1 MEYIGSKKRLWKF
14 IEKLIYPY
22 IKDINSVCDLFSG
35 TGVVAYNFKIKLE
48 KKIIAN
54 DIQFYS
60 YVQLKAILNNGKNLK
75 YLNYGGLEKFINK
88 LNSLKFKEGYFYKN
102 YCPSDLNEFNRMFFT
117 IDNAKKID
125 AIRIY
130 IEKIY
135 KNNKINETEY
145 FYALFLLL
153 NSVDKCSNTAVVFEA
168 YLKKFK
174 NSAIKPIEIKTYENI
189 KFNSITYKVYNQDA
203 LKLIKKIKG
212 DLLYLDPPYNSRQYS
227 RNYHILETLV
237 KYDNPKI
244 KGKAGVRIDS
254 FISGLSQ
261 KRTALLNMEEIVKEA
276 KFKYILISYSNEGI
290 IDFNLFIEM
299 LEKYGSLSITEID
312 YSRFKSNIINTKAKR
327 VTEYLILLKKEN

>member
-14 IEKLIYPY
+14 IEKTIYPY
-22 IKDINSVCDLFSG
+22 IKDIDSVCDLFSG

-88 LNSLKFKEGYFYKN
+88 LNSLKVKEGYFYKN

-189 KFNSITYKVYNQDA
+189 KFNSIKYKVYNQDA
-203 LKLIKKIKG
+203 LKLIKEIKG

-261 KRTALLNMEEIVKEA
+261 KRTALLNMEEIIKEA

-290 IDFNLFIEM
+290 IDFNLFIKM
-299 LEKYGSLSITEID
+299 LEKYGSLTITEID